1 MALFL
6 LRSFYAMNCCRY
18 QVNRKIFETIEVKLF
33 FSPNTLPFKKA
44 FSKQSMVAIL
54 WVTYYQKLSLKPA

>member
-44 FSKQSMVAIL
+44 FSKQSMTAIL
-54 WVTYYQKLSLKPA
+54 